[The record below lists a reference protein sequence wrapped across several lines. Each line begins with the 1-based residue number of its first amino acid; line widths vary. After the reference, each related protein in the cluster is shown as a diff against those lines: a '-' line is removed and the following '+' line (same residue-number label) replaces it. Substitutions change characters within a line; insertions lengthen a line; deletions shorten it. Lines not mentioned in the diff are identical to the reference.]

1 MTSAAYRDGWERIF
15 GPPAPK
21 ITSCPFPLRRGL
33 TITVELPSDLKLAD
47 LRRFVWYLVTMCN
60 DWEVEMGLPV
70 LAFSEN
76 KER

>member
-1 MTSAAYRDGWERIF
+1 MGGSVYLGRQRPRSRLAH
-15 GPPAPK
+15 
-21 ITSCPFPLRRGL
+21 FPLRRGL
-33 TITVELPSDLKLAD
+33 TITVELPSDLKLSD